1 MPKAFDAM
9 TAKGATKIA
18 ALLQELPPRI
28 GGFVFHGAWMGR
40 RFVIRDITPADAPVA
55 SVSKDYATG
64 TLTLSREILG
74 VADDTVREMR
84 SFGASMTRRTQTGDF
99 DVATGFDSETHLVAA
114 GHHIALCG
122 HRGPWPEASDPITA
136 QVTCAQ
142 CEVISRTKP
151 NHRARLHPLTS
162 GHPAQSSQNRDQ
174 SD

>member
-55 SVSKDYATG
+55 SVSKDFATG
-64 TLTLSREILG
+64 TLTLSREVLS

-99 DVATGFDSETHLVAA
+99 EVATGFDGETHLVAV

-122 HRGPWPEASDPITA
+122 HRGPWPTGSHPVTDA
-136 QVTCAQ
+136 VTCPK
-142 CEVISRTKP
+142 CEAISQTKP
-151 NHRARLHPLTS
+151 IHRARLHPLTS
-162 GHPAQSSQNRDQ
+162 GHPAQSSLNRNQLD
-174 SD
+174 